1 MQIQI
6 PPEAEE
12 LVRAR
17 ATAAGFS
24 DVSQFVLQRALC
36 DDDDLA
42 AMDVAASD
50 PHAVQLIL
58 EGLNSGPAT
67 PMTDEDWQQLRDDVQ
82 RKLQDKNGAR

>member
-24 DVSQFVLQRALC
+24 DVSQFVLQRAQC

-42 AMDVAASD
+42 AMDVAERA
-50 PHAVQLIL
+50 PPAGQLIL
-58 EGLNSGPAT
+58 EGFNSGPAT
-67 PMTDEDWQQLRDDVQ
+67 PITDEDWQGLRDEVEF
-82 RKLQDKNGAR
+82 GE